1 MCRLCVALFFRVCYE
16 HRTGTVKSRGSDA
29 FTVVRMFFFPPPSMT
44 SEFDVVSIMS
54 PFV

>member
-16 HRTGTVKSRGSDA
+16 PRTGAMKSRGGDA
-29 FTVVRMFFFPPPSMT
+29 FTVVRMFFFPPPSM
-44 SEFDVVSIMS
+44 SSDISVLS